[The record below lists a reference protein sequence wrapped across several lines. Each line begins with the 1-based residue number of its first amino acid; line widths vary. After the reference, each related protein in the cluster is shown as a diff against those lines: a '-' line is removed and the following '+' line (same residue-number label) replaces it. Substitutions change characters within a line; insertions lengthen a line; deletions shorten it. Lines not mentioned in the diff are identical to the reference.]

1 MCPGYYMWALHAAA
15 VGHIRK
21 VNVHRA
27 HTFGL
32 HVAFLGVG
40 LNLEK
45 FRLDKIRFQKS
56 KSHHLTILN
65 IFQLGFPKSS
75 VAYVS
80 NFGHLDFRPFRK
92 QKYVCNK
99 SFQECAL

>member
-56 KSHHLTILN
+56 KSHHLTILQR
-65 IFQLGFPKSS
+65 IFSIFFNSDFQKVVLLTFQT
-75 VAYVS
+75 
-80 NFGHLDFRPFRK
+80 LDT
-92 QKYVCNK
+92 
-99 SFQECAL
+99 